1 MASADLIKQPP
12 DVQLQFTLLQ
22 PPQLGSVL
30 YAQSAA
36 GAYYVAECLLG
47 KAPGTLAATIKTED
61 VANAEV
67 VKGML
72 SAALGAV

>member
-1 MASADLIKQPP
+1 MASGDTGAAFKFFI
-12 DVQLQFTLLQ
+12 
-22 PPQLGSVL
+22 

-36 GAYYVAECLLG
+36 GAYYVVECLLG